1 VKDPQVDA
9 LLNATDQDTDP
20 AVRAQHFNEAD
31 KQLATND
38 VTVIPLFQKPTQLG
52 YRDTIT
58 GVQDNP
64 TQDGFT
70 WNIEDWAFTR

>member
-1 VKDPQVDA
+1 MQDPKVDE
-9 LLNATDQDTDP
+9 LLNATDHEIDP
-20 AVRAQHFNEAD
+20 AARASLFNQAD
-31 KQLATND
+31 LQLATAD
-38 VTVIPLFQKPTQLG
+38 VTSIPLFQKPTQLG

-70 WNIEDWAFTR
+70 WNIEDWNYNP